1 MKTKPLNYYAVF
13 TLLVFLFVGVSATS
27 QNLKPIKTEIL
38 VEGTSNIHDWDM
50 TSDKA
55 VGTVLSKNGAIS
67 KISIEIPVK
76 SLKSGKSGMDKNA
89 YKALNED
96 DYPTIKFNSTDVNSS
111 KITGNLIINGKSKK
125 ISIPVKTKKSGQKI
139 EISGKHKVNMTN
151 YGVEPPTA
159 LMGTI
164 KTGEEVTVNFN
175 FHVNQ

>member
-55 VGTVLSKNGAIS
+55 VGTVLSENGAIS

-139 EISGKHKVNMTN
+139 EITGKYKVNMTN